1 MNCIQTENPIDSVN
15 KGSIN
20 HNVRKKKKSTSYV
33 SLPNLIGDKRI
44 ILKQHFLCSL

>member
-1 MNCIQTENPIDSVN
+1 MNRIQTENPIDSVN

-20 HNVRKKKKSTSYV
+20 HNVRKKKHTSYV

-44 ILKQHFLCSL
+44 IFKQHFLCSI

>member
-20 HNVRKKKKSTSYV
+20 HNVRKKKKAHHMSVY
-33 SLPNLIGDKRI
+33 LI
-44 ILKQHFLCSL
+44 L

>member
-1 MNCIQTENPIDSVN
+1 MNCIQTENSIDSVN

-20 HNVRKKKKSTSYV
+20 HNVRKKSTSYV

-44 ILKQHFLCSL
+44 ILKQHFLCFI